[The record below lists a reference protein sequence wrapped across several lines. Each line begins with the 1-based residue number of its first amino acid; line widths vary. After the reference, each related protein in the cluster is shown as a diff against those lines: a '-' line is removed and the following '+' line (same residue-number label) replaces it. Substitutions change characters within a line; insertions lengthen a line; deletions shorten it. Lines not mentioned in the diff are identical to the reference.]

1 MKGKTMRQIQN
12 SPNHYETHSREY
24 IEKLICDFINDKQI
38 KAYYGKDDD
47 GIFEVRFAVKE
58 SEDQQ

>member
-1 MKGKTMRQIQN
+1 MDQKQIKN

-24 IEKLICDFINDKQI
+24 IEKLICDFINEKQI

-58 SEDQQ
+58 